1 MRNRERGVSLIG
13 LILGSVILILVLLL
27 AMKTVPPWLDYF
39 AAKKLIVQI
48 AQEQRNGSVVDIR
61 KAWQL
66 KASVDNV
73 DNVIS
78 DKDLEITKEGG
89 EVVISFAYRKE
100 VPLFANVGVYMDF
113 AASSKAA
120 EKAGN

>member
-1 MRNRERGVSLIG
+1 MRNRQRGVSLLG
-13 LILGSVILILVLLL
+13 LIIGAVILIFVLLL
-27 AMKTVPPWLDYF
+27 AMKTLPPWLEF
-39 AAKKLIVQI
+39 FTAKKFITQI
-48 AQEQRNGSVVDIR
+48 AQEQRGGTILDIR

-66 KASVDNV
+66 KTAIEDVPSV
-73 DNVIS
+73 S

-100 VPLFANVGVYMDF
+100 IPLFANVGVYMDF
-113 AASSKAA
+113 AASSKGT

>member
-1 MRNRERGVSLIG
+1 MRNRQRGVSLMG
-13 LILGSVILILVLLL
+13 LIFGAVVLIFVLLL
-27 AMKTVPPWLDYF
+27 GMKTLPPYLEYF
-39 AAKKLIVQI
+39 TAKKHITQI
-48 AQEQRNGSVVDIR
+48 AQEQRAGTVGDVR

-66 KASVDNV
+66 KTAIEDVPSV
-73 DNVIS
+73 S

-89 EVVISFAYRKE
+89 EIVISFAYRKE

-113 AASSKAA
+113 TASSKAT

>member
-1 MRNRERGVSLIG
+1 MRNRELGLSLIG
-13 LILGSVILILVLLL
+13 LIMGAVVLILVLLL
-27 AMKTVPPWLDYF
+27 GMKTLPPWLDYF
-39 AAKKLIVQI
+39 NAKKLIMLI
-48 AQEQRNGSVVDIR
+48 AQEQRGGSVMDIR
-61 KAWQL
+61 RAWQL
-66 KASVDNV
+66 KASIDNV
-73 DNVIS
+73 DNVVS

>member
-1 MRNRERGVSLIG
+1 MRNRQRGVSLLG
-13 LILGSVILILVLLL
+13 LIIGAVILIFVLLL
-27 AMKTVPPWLDYF
+27 AMKTLPPWLEF
-39 AAKKLIVQI
+39 FTAKKFVTQI
-48 AQEQRNGSVVDIR
+48 AQEQRGGTILDIR

-66 KASVDNV
+66 KTAIEDVPSV
-73 DNVIS
+73 S

-100 VPLFANVGVYMDF
+100 IPLFANVGVYMDF
-113 AASSKAA
+113 AASSKGT